1 LSKLEECKSIGEL
14 KTKINNLDFEV
25 LNVTVLQNLSSVQ
38 TENDNI
44 SDFPIIS
51 QTNGTVLF

>member
-25 LNVTVLQNLSSVQ
+25 LDVTVLQNLSSVQ